1 MKTIV
6 VHEFGGPE
14 VLRLDDVPDPVAGP
28 GEVVVRVR
36 AAGVNPVDTYIR
48 SGGYGR
54 MAVPPYTPGSDG
66 AGEVVSV
73 GADVTSVVV
82 GDRVYLAGAKTGTYA
97 EMALCA
103 ADNVYPLPANVS
115 FAQGAGVN
123 VPYATAWRSLFG
135 RAEAQPGETVLI
147 HGASG
152 GVGIAGVQ
160 IARAHGLTVIGT
172 AGSEAGKT
180 LVKNEGAHHVLDHT
194 QDGYLDAVMTLTD
207 GRGVGIILEMLANV
221 NLGRDLTVLAK
232 HGRVV
237 VIGSRGPVEIDPR
250 DTMGRDASILGMVL
264 FNVEKNEMK
273 GIHAALVAGLE
284 NNTLR
289 PIVGTEIP
297 LAEAARA
304 HREIIENSHAG
315 KIVLIP

>member
-1 MKTIV
+1 MKAII

-14 VLRLDDVPDPVAGP
+14 VLRLDDVPDPVPGP

-36 AAGVNPVDTYIR
+36 AAGVNPVETYIR

-73 GADVTSVVV
+73 GADVASVQP
-82 GDRVYLAGAKTGTYA
+82 GDRVYLAGTKTGTYA

-103 ADNVYPLPANVS
+103 ADNVYPLPTNTS
-115 FAQGAGVN
+115 FAQGAGVF

-135 RAEAQPGETVLI
+135 RAHAQPGETVLV

-172 AGSEAGKT
+172 AGSDAGRE
-180 LVKNEGAHHVLDHT
+180 LVLREGAHHVLDHT
-194 QDGYLDAVMTLTD
+194 RDGYLDEVMTLTD
-207 GRGVGIILEMLANV
+207 GRGADVVLEMLANV
-221 NLGRDLTVLAK
+221 NLGRDLSVVAK
-232 HGRVV
+232 NGRLV
-237 VIGSRGPVEIDPR
+237 VIGSRGPAEINPR
-250 DTMGRDASILGMVL
+250 DTMIRDASILGMTL
-264 FNVEKNEMK
+264 FNVPPDEMK

-304 HREIIENSHAG
+304 HREIMENSHAG
-315 KIVLIP
+315 KVVLIP